1 MNLPVLAEHVWRFSV
16 VEGDSN
22 SFPPIFPP
30 KSKPLI
36 CATGELLLF
45 TIASPR
51 ANQSEACF
59 LEENWRKGTAVTL
72 YHTKPPNTSYFS

>member
-1 MNLPVLAEHVWRFSV
+1 MNLPFLAECVWRFSV

-36 CATGELLLF
+36 GATRKFLLF
-45 TIASPR
+45 TIASPT
-51 ANQSEACF
+51 ANQSESLIF
-59 LEENWRKGTAVTL
+59 GEKLEERNCHHPL
-72 YHTKPPNTSYFS
+72 PH